1 MKVMILL
8 RVKGEKKYPEK
19 SGLMKVIDYF
29 RILKT
34 FIIFVHELGSKLI
47 WEKNHNNFQTTH
59 FNHTMIFFK
68 LID

>member
-8 RVKGEKKYPEK
+8 RLKGEKKYPEK

-34 FIIFVHELGSKLI
+34 FIIFFHELGSKLI
-47 WEKNHNNFQTTH
+47 WEKNQQFSNDSFQS
-59 FNHTMIFFK
+59 FYDLFQVN
-68 LID
+68 

>member
-34 FIIFVHELGSKLI
+34 FIRFFHELGSK
-47 WEKNHNNFQTTH
+47 
-59 FNHTMIFFK
+59 
-68 LID
+68 